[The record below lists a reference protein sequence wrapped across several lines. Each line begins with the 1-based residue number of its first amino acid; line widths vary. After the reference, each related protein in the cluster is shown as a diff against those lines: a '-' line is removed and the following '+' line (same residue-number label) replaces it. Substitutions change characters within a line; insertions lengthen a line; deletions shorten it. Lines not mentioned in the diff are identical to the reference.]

1 MSRKPS
7 RADKMPVD
15 NPGIDWHHQ
24 KPPVAPEPD
33 KNRRAKFKRLASME
47 AIDARLK
54 HANADAN
61 AADVEQLQRLARG
74 LDIDMAVEI

>member
-1 MSRKPS
+1 MSRKTS
-7 RADKMPVD
+7 HADKLPVD

-24 KPPVAPEPD
+24 KPPVAPKPD
-33 KNRRAKFKRLASME
+33 KKRREKFKRLASME
-47 AIDARLK
+47 AIASRLK

-74 LDIDMAVEI
+74 LDIDMTVEI